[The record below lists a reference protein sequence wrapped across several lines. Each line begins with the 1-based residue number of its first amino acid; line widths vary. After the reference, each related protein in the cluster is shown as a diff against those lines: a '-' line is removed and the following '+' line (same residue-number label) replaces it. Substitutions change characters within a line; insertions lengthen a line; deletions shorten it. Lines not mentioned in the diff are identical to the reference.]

1 MTPPPTHP
9 RKLQVE
15 ALAVRLFPRQPDLAA
30 DAAVTAAGL
39 LREAIAARGQARVV
53 LAAAN
58 SQIQTL
64 DALIAAPGV
73 DWARVTVLHMD
84 EYLGLDPQHPASF
97 RRFLRERVADRVPL
111 AAFHGIAGEAEE
123 PLAECD
129 RYAAL
134 LAAAPVDLC
143 LCGIG
148 ENGHLAFNDPPV
160 ADFADRRT
168 IKLVKLDEA
177 CRRQQV
183 GEGHFATLA
192 EVPQFAYTLTIPA
205 LLAARRVLCIAPEQR
220 KARAVADALQGPV
233 ATACPASFLR
243 RQAHATLFLDAES
256 ASLLAPP

>member
-1 MTPPPTHP
+1 
-9 RKLQVE
+9 
-15 ALAVRLFPRQPDLAA
+15 
-30 DAAVTAAGL
+30 
-39 LREAIAARGQARVV
+39 
-53 LAAAN
+53 
-58 SQIQTL
+58 
-64 DALIAAPGV
+64 
-73 DWARVTVLHMD
+73 
-84 EYLGLDPQHPASF
+84 F
-97 RRFLRERVADRVPL
+97 RRFLRERVADRVRL

-123 PLAECD
+123 PLTECD

-160 ADFADRRT
+160 ADFADRRA

-183 GEGHFATLA
+183 GEGHFASLA

-205 LLAARRVLCIAPEQR
+205 LFSARRVLCVVPEHR
-220 KARAVADALQGPV
+220 KARAVADALQGPL

-243 RQAHATLFLDAES
+243 RQAHATLFLDADS
-256 ASLLAPP
+256 ASLLANPPVSR